1 MIYFFYPETTRRSLE
16 EMDDIFRNTTS
27 IFTLVR
33 TARDKPHMYGR
44 RGELLYTVDD
54 VEGSAVKSHREKYY
68 NQSPT

>member
-1 MIYFFYPETTRRSLE
+1 
-16 EMDDIFRNTTS
+16 MDDIFRNTTS

-54 VEGSAVKSHREKYY
+54 VEGNAVKSHREKYY